1 MKVTL
6 MATFVVAKI
15 QKNSCCASLIA
26 KIDITCEEISLRK
39 KLKKHPRTSR
49 QAGPGNIGYKNMI
62 LFCRMDA
69 ICCFSSGALIG
80 LDIYPSNPFSS
91 TLCSSDA

>member
-26 KIDITCEEISLRK
+26 KISLRK
-39 KLKKHPRTSR
+39 KRKKHPRTSR

>member
-15 QKNSCCASLIA
+15 QKQLLCKLNCKNRYYLRRNIF
-26 KIDITCEEISLRK
+26 EEEAE
-39 KLKKHPRTSR
+39 KHPRTSR